1 MLTWPESSEKGHGK
15 TLAMAVHMMLTSLLY
30 LLLWGRIKQRKEV
43 ITMKFMLKL
52 FLFPFWIVA
61 KLLSLIGNLV
71 IHCACFVYSLLLIWL
86 GICIVMSIVYGLW
99 TTFFLLLG
107 IGAGAFVVLFF
118 ISFVA
123 MEFWVMLSDGLKKF
137 IFS

>member
-1 MLTWPESSEKGHGK
+1 
-15 TLAMAVHMMLTSLLY
+15 
-30 LLLWGRIKQRKEV
+30 
-43 ITMKFMLKL
+43 MKFILKL

-71 IHCACFVYSLLLIWL
+71 IHCVCFIYSLLLIWL
-86 GICIVMSIVYGLW
+86 GICIVMSVAYGLW

-118 ISFVA
+118 ISFIA